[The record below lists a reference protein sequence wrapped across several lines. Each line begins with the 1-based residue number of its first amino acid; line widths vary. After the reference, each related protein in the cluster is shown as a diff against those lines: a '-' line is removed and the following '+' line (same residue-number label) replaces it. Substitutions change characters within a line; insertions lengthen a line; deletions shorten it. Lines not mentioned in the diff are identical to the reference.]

1 MTDNT
6 KPEALDLADWLEAVG
21 GGPSAKRCAAL
32 LREQHT
38 RIAELESE
46 LEAVGAGGV
55 SGPLVGQPQAMPDL
69 TALTER
75 GAKAWAGV
83 DAQALREARWYMV
96 THDGVATLC
105 EDRRD
110 AEKEAKDADMAWPH
124 SGPHRAV
131 QLVEASMAGYTAA
144 DMATASAQ
152 WFGDGAASLAA
163 SVDSELVYQAR
174 YQKGFWQD
182 SSRER
187 NEYLQNP
194 ENTCAEDWETRILYT
209 HPPTEQAEGWVSV
222 EERLPEPGTPVLLD
236 IGKKYPIRAMW
247 AAKHTVQAADDDT
260 DWGEYVEE
268 DDMYYAPEGWYEW
281 NQCEDNHWRVTETP
295 RAWMP
300 IPPTS
305 AEGVEHAD

>member
-1 MTDNT
+1 MTT
-6 KPEALDLADWLEAVG
+6 ERPEALRLASDI
-21 GGPSAKRCAAL
+21 AASGQFTNL
-32 LREQHT
+32 FTLDAAA
-38 RIAELESE
+38 AELRT
-46 LEAVGAGGV
+46 
-55 SGPLVGQPQAMPDL
+55 QQARI
-69 TALTER
+69 TALESQL
-75 GAKAWAGV
+75 
-83 DAQALREARWYMV
+83 AQRF
-96 THDGVATLC
+96 D
-105 EDRRD
+105 
-110 AEKEAKDADMAWPH
+110 
-124 SGPHRAV
+124 
-131 QLVEASMAGYTAA
+131 AA

-152 WFGDGAASLAA
+152 GFRDGVASLSANA
-163 SVDSELVYQAR
+163 REPVYQAR

-209 HPPTEQAEGWVSV
+209 RPPTAQAEGWTKLPGQ
-222 EERLPEPGTPVLLD
+222 LPEPGMPVLLD

-300 IPPTS
+300 LPPTS
-305 AEGVEHAD
+305 AEGVEHG